1 MVVLGSKGVGKTSLV
16 QRFVSDSFSEEYLTT
31 IGLNVSM
38 KKMHWAD
45 EDGHQFQV
53 QLLIYDVAAEEAFE
67 DLFQAFSQGTQA
79 SFLVFDTTRHTTYE
93 NIGAWYKRLHGIS
106 TTVVAEYL
114 IGNKVDL
121 VDSRSVTTEEGEWLA
136 RDLKLMGYI
145 ETSAKTSHNV
155 EIAFSDIARKLVE
168 KAHPPSS

>member
-1 MVVLGSKGVGKTSLV
+1 
-16 QRFVSDSFSEEYLTT
+16 
-31 IGLNVSM
+31 
-38 KKMHWAD
+38 
-45 EDGHQFQV
+45 
-53 QLLIYDVAAEEAFE
+53 
-67 DLFQAFSQGTQA
+67 
-79 SFLVFDTTRHTTYE
+79 LVFDTTRHTTYE